1 MKIVKVEVFVI
12 CLGCNFVILKIIIE
26 DGIMGFGDVIFN
38 GCEFFVV
45 FYL

>member
-12 CLGCNFVILKIIIE
+12 CSGRNFVILKIIIE
-26 DGIMGFGDVIFN
+26 DGITGFGDVIFN
-38 GCEFFVV
+38 GREFFVV